1 MTSIPDMVALIVIVL
16 AAVYLLVLAKL
27 SLFTPEKVSEFLLGH
42 ASSARLH
49 YLELGIRL
57 TVGAAFVIR
66 ARLMAF
72 PEVFIIFGWVL
83 IGTTACLLLIPWQ
96 WHRRIALKSVPYALR
111 SLKLVAVSSLAFGS
125 FILFCALSG
134 YAS

>member
-1 MTSIPDMVALIVIVL
+1 MTSIPDMIALIVIVL

-27 SLFTPEKVSEFLLGH
+27 SLFTPEKASEFLSGH

-125 FILFCALSG
+125 IILFCALSG

>member
-1 MTSIPDMVALIVIVL
+1 MSSVPDMLALFIIVL
-16 AAVYLLVLAKL
+16 AAVYLIVLAKR
-27 SLFTPEKVSEFLLGH
+27 SLFTPEKASEFLLAH

-66 ARLMAF
+66 ARLMVF
-72 PEVFIIFGWVL
+72 PEVFIVFGWIL

-96 WHRRIALKSVPYALR
+96 WHRSIALKSVPYALR
-111 SLKLVAVSSLAFGS
+111 SLKLVAISSLAFGS